1 VVQSPSLSQADSRAI
16 ATQAA
21 AEAAECFG
29 RLAGDSEGIERIAAA
44 GLVLSRCLQQGGK
57 VLACGNGGSM
67 SDAIHL
73 AEELSGR
80 FRADRRPLAGLALSD
95 PGHLT
100 CVANDQG
107 FEQVFARS
115 VEALGRPGDVLVVFS
130 TSGSSPNVLV
140 AASSARRLGMDVVAL
155 TGKRDSALEHEATV
169 TVVTPGGAWSDRVQE
184 LHALVLHTLIEIVER
199 ALDLSPAHPR

>member
-1 VVQSPSLSQADSRAI
+1 VAQSPSLSQAESRTI
-16 ATQAA
+16 ATKAAGQAA
-21 AEAAECFG
+21 DYFRQLAADTE
-29 RLAGDSEGIERIAAA
+29 RIESIAAA
-44 GLVLSRCLQQGGK
+44 GLVLSRCLQQGGT

-67 SDAIHL
+67 CDAIHL

-115 VEALGRPGDVLVVFS
+115 VEALGKPGDVLVVFS
-130 TSGSSPNVLV
+130 TSGSSPNVVL
-140 AASSARRLGMDVVAL
+140 AASTARRLQMDVVAV
-155 TGKRDSALEHEATV
+155 TGKPDSAVQHEATV
-169 TVVTPGGAWSDRVQE
+169 TVVTPAGAWSDRVQE
-184 LHALVLHTLIEIVER
+184 LHTLVLHTLIEIVER
-199 ALDLSPAHPR
+199 ALELSPASPR